1 MAETEQQP
9 TNHPKPRPKGEP
21 DSVVRVRELIEGR
34 LSSMFEAYVC
44 DENSNYVLGM
54 DSARIF
60 VVPTWLDDDGDD
72 GPTVIRLF
80 AITNLDVPITADL
93 TKYLLAANL
102 DFVFGSFALDPE
114 AGAVWFVHNLL
125 GDHTAPEELEASLA
139 AVAQTAD
146 RVDNEIKERFGGRLY
161 VEQPDQTIP
170 PPPAPGYL

>member
-9 TNHPKPRPKGEP
+9 TKHPKPRPKGEP
-21 DSVVRVRELIEGR
+21 ASVTKVRELIEER
-34 LSSMFEAYVC
+34 LSSMFDAYVC
-44 DENSNYVLGM
+44 DEHSNYVLGM

-60 VVPTWLDDDGDD
+60 VVPTWLDDDGED

-80 AITNLDVPITADL
+80 AITNLDVPVTAEL

-102 DFVFGSFALDPE
+102 EFVFGCFALDPE
-114 AGAVWFVHNLL
+114 AGAIWFVHNLL

-161 VEQPDQTIP
+161 VEKPDQVIP